1 MEINWITDVIMP
13 LSSAVVGGLLALVG
27 VRITLNHEKKE
38 RKEEQIEKAK
48 PIIINYMLHAVDN
61 KQPYPKYIF
70 SNTEKTTDK
79 DITGIFKNTDNGIL
93 FFDYI
98 ETETKKYY
106 PQHSSAVD
114 RNTVFFVSIKI
125 VNGETLKKCI
135 FHCHDIFGT
144 KYYYEASFC
153 FEPGR
158 QSELIIGN
166 IQKNNT

>member
-1 MEINWITDVIMP
+1 MVTNWIADVIMP
-13 LSSAVVGGLLALVG
+13 LSSAVVGGLLALIG
-27 VRITLNHEKKE
+27 VYITLKREQKK

-61 KQPYPKYIF
+61 KHPYPKYIF

-125 VNGETLKKCI
+125 VNGETFKKCI

-153 FEPGR
+153 FESGR
-158 QSELIIGN
+158 QSELMVGN
-166 IQKNNT
+166 IQKE